1 MPKIKLTIG
10 RVFSYLVATEPHWP
24 RISSVLLNFLRYSL
38 SFFSLKIHLQ
48 NLWKPFQ
55 FVLDQNLCH
64 FEANLFDRAE
74 IFDLEMPL
82 EDGETQPNY
91 PRPPCATSFF
101 KSGLIRILHQYF
113 THSLYVYA
121 GETIMPPRAKTLRGQ
136 KPRPSPLTFL
146 SHVVQACTQRIL
158 PTREGSRRGTGN
170 DTLIGHVMGLL
181 W

>member
-1 MPKIKLTIG
+1 MPKVKLTIG

-24 RISSVLLNFLRYSL
+24 RISSILMNFLRYSL
-38 SFFSLKIHLQ
+38 SCFSPKIHLQ

-64 FEANLFDRAE
+64 FEAILFDRAE

-82 EDGETQPNY
+82 EDGETQPDY

-113 THSLYVYA
+113 THF
-121 GETIMPPRAKTLRGQ
+121 LR
-136 KPRPSPLTFL
+136 PV
-146 SHVVQACTQRIL
+146 H
-158 PTREGSRRGTGN
+158 TRELAPAAHSCNTLPEQSSLVCTN
-170 DTLIGHVMGLL
+170 DF
-181 W
+181 